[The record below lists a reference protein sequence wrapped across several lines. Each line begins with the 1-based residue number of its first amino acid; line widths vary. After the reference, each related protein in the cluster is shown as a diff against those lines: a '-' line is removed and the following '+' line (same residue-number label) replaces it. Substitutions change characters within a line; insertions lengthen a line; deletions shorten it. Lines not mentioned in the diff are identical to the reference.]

1 MTWNSEAAER
11 LTPKERECLGLVR
24 ENRSSKEIARQL
36 GISNTSVDTHIR
48 RALAKLNLRDR
59 YEAARLL
66 AQLERP
72 ESALA
77 AAPSDSSRQ
86 AGFRWSDLWMRIGA
100 LIPPM
105 ERLGIW
111 QRMVL
116 VVAVAILMALIFG
129 IVLNAMR
136 TL

>member
-1 MTWNSEAAER
+1 MTLGSDAAER
-11 LTPKERECLGLVR
+11 LTPKERECLRLAQ

-36 GISNTSVDTHIR
+36 GISHTSVDTHIR

-66 AQLERP
+66 AQLERDDGHP
-72 ESALA
+72 APVA
-77 AAPSDSSRQ
+77 AAQP
-86 AGFRWSDLWMRIGA
+86 GFRWDDLASHIRS
-100 LIPPM
+100 LVPPI
-105 ERLGIW
+105 ESLGIW
-111 QRMVL
+111 HRMVL
-116 VVAVAILMALIFG
+116 VVAAAILMALIFG